1 MRGRYGTCRIAFG
14 VCVGSRGAQ
23 EPPPH
28 TPPRMS
34 AASQGRGRALEGGDA
49 QRSQRPPGLALAT
62 RGWYDTYRIAFGVR
76 VGSRVRESR
85 AGLMPAEARPRGNAR
100 WGAVAA
106 GSSLTSGWQ
115 WAVSMIGPS
124 ICRRT
129 RRGAGG
135 AGTEEAPQM
144 RSGAKRHRAG
154 ATAAGFDELH
164 SRIVLVLICC
174 AVPVHLLMHWP
185 VYSHVPLRVN
195 GGLAAAMHARG
206 GRGWAGLAP
215 THGRM
220 SLRLLPPA
228 ARARRLRA
236 EEAHWWEGT
245 ARRKPALAAQHDS
258 GVHHR
263 RHGRG

>member
-1 MRGRYGTCRIAFG
+1 MSH
-14 VCVGSRGAQ
+14 CVWRVFWVSGAQ

-62 RGWYDTYRIAFGVR
+62 RGWYDTYRIAFGVC

-174 AVPVHLLMHWP
+174 AVPDVTCTGP
-185 VYSHVPLRVN
+185 RTRTSRC
-195 GGLAAAMHARG
+195 A
-206 GRGWAGLAP
+206 
-215 THGRM
+215 
-220 SLRLLPPA
+220 
-228 ARARRLRA
+228 
-236 EEAHWWEGT
+236 
-245 ARRKPALAAQHDS
+245 
-258 GVHHR
+258 
-263 RHGRG
+263 